1 MSRSSVARSALLAF
15 SSLIF
20 SAGTASADDVH
31 VTVNGVQ
38 RVAPAAADG
47 ARSQPAEP
55 EACTQDCFV
64 LSHLSLRG
72 AVDGTMTFELHG
84 SVRAKGEEKI
94 PLFGPPGQVH
104 VSDVTLSSGGGDGAR
119 ASVMFDS
126 DHYFLFT
133 SARSFTVRGKISLGS
148 DWILSVPGPLVAL
161 DAHLTKGKLIEGD
174 KQSGILASVLHF
186 DPMIEGAEDGA
197 DSNKPKVPV
206 VFRVS
211 RALRVGRETTF
222 VYRIVAS
229 QGTDLGVIRFPLK
242 HGEKVQDAQG
252 TTGWS
257 VEGGELLLPTSG
269 KEAEITVSGSL
280 TNVKSF
286 TPDDRAAYEW
296 LLVEADPEHRVATS
310 GEGKL
315 VETSQSP
322 IPPTMPGARVYLLQR
337 GQKLDVESRSLVRGD
352 VLAAVAR
359 SHNRF
364 VAITGAGE
372 LLSDELISYD
382 NNGLDHLALS
392 PAGKA
397 VYLSSDGAPQ
407 RILHDDERSKDVL
420 VPVSTGSHRLRVQT
434 LSNVRIWPL
443 AGALTIPP
451 STYPLSTSTVDT
463 TVGLPPE
470 VHPVAILGGDNV
482 RWGFG
487 RGDLAGVTLGV
498 ALACFGFRTRR
509 TRILGSLATS
519 GLWFVSREG
528 FVVAASVLGVVGLI
542 FLASRFLR
550 STKLLVASGF
560 IVSAGMLVARAILS
574 DGGASQPARDMFV
587 DKPTLPTPES
597 SSAYAG
603 VVRGGTPG
611 DITPVSLSFPT
622 SERYVTSSRQVVS
635 QERPFVPRIVYV
647 TSTLLGFLHLV
658 WLGLVGMLVLAHK
671 NELAL
676 LKAKIALRLARRP
689 EATEPDPVVPV
700 SPASVAASPAGDA
713 ALEAPPF

>member
-1 MSRSSVARSALLAF
+1 M
-15 SSLIF
+15 IF
-20 SAGTASADDVH
+20 LAGTAAADDVH

-38 RVAPAAADG
+38 RVPVSAAAQAVDTGDDRSAAPATCA
-47 ARSQPAEP
+47 S
-55 EACTQDCFV
+55 DCFV

-72 AVDGTMTFELHG
+72 AVDGAMTFELQG
-84 SVRAKGEEKI
+84 SVRAKEETKI

-104 VSDVTLSSGGGDGAR
+104 LSDVTIDGAR
-119 ASVMFDS
+119 ANLMFDS
-126 DHYFLFT
+126 DNYFLFT
-133 SARSFTVRGKISLGS
+133 SSRSFTVRGKLSLGS

-161 DAHLTKGKLIEGD
+161 DANLTKGKLIEGD
-174 KQSGILASVLHF
+174 KQSGIIASILHF
-186 DPMIEGAEDGA
+186 DPMIEGGDSA
-197 DSNKPKVPV
+197 DAAKPKVPA

-211 RALRVGRETTF
+211 RALRVGRETGF
-222 VYRIVAS
+222 VYRITAS
-229 QGTDLGVIRFPLK
+229 QGSDLGVIRFPLK
-242 HGEKVQDAQG
+242 HGEKIADAQG
-252 TTGWS
+252 SAGWS
-257 VEGGELLLPTSG
+257 VEGGDLLLPTNG
-269 KEAEITVSGSL
+269 KEADITVSGTL
-280 TNVKSF
+280 TNVKAF

-322 IPPTMPGARVYLLQR
+322 IPPTMPGARVFLLQR
-337 GQKLDVESRSLVRGD
+337 GQKIDVESRSLVRGD

-364 VAITGAGE
+364 VAITGTGE
-372 LLSDELISYD
+372 LLSDELITYD

-397 VYLSSDGAPQ
+397 VYLSSDGSPQ
-407 RILHDDERSKDVL
+407 RILHDDERSRDVL

-434 LSNVRIWPL
+434 LANVRIWPL
-443 AGALTIPP
+443 AGALSIPP

-470 VHPVAILGGDNV
+470 VHPIAVFGGDNA

-487 RGDLAGVTLGV
+487 RGDLVGVALGI

-509 TRILGSLATS
+509 TRIIGALATA
-519 GLWFVSREG
+519 GLWFVSRDG
-528 FVVAASVLGVVGLI
+528 FVVAASVLGVVGVI

-574 DGGASQPARDMFV
+574 DGGTGEAARDMFV
-587 DKPTLPTPES
+587 EKPALPTPES
-597 SSAYAG
+597 SG
-603 VVRGGTPG
+603 VYSGASRGGAPG

-647 TSTLLGFLHLV
+647 TSTFIGFLHLV
-658 WLGLVGMLVLAHK
+658 WLGLVGLLVLAHRDK
-671 NELAL
+671 LAL
-676 LKAKIALRLARRP
+676 LKTKIAERLARRP
-689 EATEPDPVVPV
+689 EAMDPDPVVPV
-700 SPASVAASPAGDA
+700 VATANGAPAPDA
-713 ALEAPPF
+713 IESPPF